1 MKQLRL
7 LLVVLAVAAGCFGA
21 KAEKWSLRADA
32 VAICTY
38 NDYYHQWNN
47 WSQWERCDVLVTIN
61 GDNDK
66 ITIYSAEVQV
76 YKIYDY
82 RPARYDS
89 DGDYRLEFKFRD
101 QDGDYG
107 TLYILKKTSGRTE
120 LYVVF
125 NNVQWV
131 YNVYY

>member
-1 MKQLRL
+1 M
-7 LLVVLAVAAGCFGA
+7 
-21 KAEKWSLRADA
+21 
-32 VAICTY
+32 
-38 NDYYHQWNN
+38 
-47 WSQWERCDVLVTIN
+47 RCDVLVTIN

-66 ITIYSAEVQV
+66 ITIYSEEVQV

-82 RPARYDS
+82 RPARYDN

-107 TLYILKKTSGRTE
+107 TLYILKKTSGSTE

-125 NNVQWV
+125 DNVQWV